1 MKALGMSVSEKKL
14 QTNGVKSLSPGRQ
27 QSFPQKHKVS
37 KKRLF
42 LENQV
47 IWGNQVTL
55 GLFLKSRDTVFKRR
69 NFFLMPIEFL

>member
-1 MKALGMSVSEKKL
+1 MEL
-14 QTNGVKSLSPGRQ
+14 
-27 QSFPQKHKVS
+27 KVS
-37 KKRLF
+37 LLEGNKVFQKKIKFQKNKLF